1 MNCYSS
7 LSIFSAG
14 ERASRESGL
23 FVARYCRS
31 IFSLSLTAF
40 VGLVAVSPAW
50 SLTVTAPENTVV
62 AAGRDYATEVLA
74 DPWDFDGP
82 GDIDIFELR
91 QLTNPTFSGGVL
103 RATTTGADSNIW
115 MIFQGVPSAF
125 NLTRGALY
133 PIDNSRYTHLSLKM
147 RLSMNNGSELPGSNR
162 QMDAFFYEDENA
174 IPDKRFGRTDF
185 NRFPDNQWHIIS
197 IDLTDP
203 DNIGNNSNFLWT
215 DFPQIEGFR
224 IDPSG
229 SLAGVDVELDW
240 ARLTRDPGADT
251 EVTVAWTD
259 ASAPVD
265 IFAVDGD
272 DAALLLAQDVP
283 GNSATVRLAGLAPGE
298 YRIEVD
304 DGTGRQ
310 PSPGVVTVNTPP
322 RLLFDQPDVRGADG
336 QAYGAA
342 INGNDWQSLDSG
354 DIDRVINVTSLDFA
368 NPSGTLYGRPTGND
382 PTIVFFTPD
391 AVDTDLYRALCY
403 TLEVAG
409 PRDIFAGSVAR
420 LFWGDSLSNLF
431 TGDDIV
437 VQPGVNEYC
446 IGDMRDLP
454 LEGGSTGDWQGIVQ
468 WFRLDP
474 HEFPLNGD
482 CPASGSPEQC
492 RDFRLHSIT
501 LAPFDAAT
509 PEFTLEWSALDIA
522 SGSEIDL
529 LLDPDRNPDNGNEV
543 VIATGIA
550 AQTSGSLNF
559 DFSTLGVSSGEYWV
573 LGIISDG
580 INTNQR
586 YSGGPLRLSGM
597 VDDVIFSDGFESP

>member
-1 MNCYSS
+1 MGRN
-7 LSIFSAG
+7 
-14 ERASRESGL
+14 SG
-23 FVARYCRS
+23 FFMARYCRS
-31 IFSLSLTAF
+31 AF
-40 VGLVAVSPAW
+40 PSALMILVGVVGISPAW

-62 AAGRDYATEVLA
+62 AAGGDYATEVLA
-74 DPWDFDGP
+74 DPWDFDAP
-82 GDIDIFELR
+82 GDIEIAELR
-91 QLTNPTFSGGVL
+91 QLTDPTFSGGVL

-133 PIDNSRYTHLSLKM
+133 PIDNSRYTRLSLKM
-147 RLSMNNGSELPGSNR
+147 RLSMNNGSSLSGSNR
-162 QMDAFFYEDENA
+162 QMNAFFYEDENA
-174 IPDKRFGRTDF
+174 IPDERFGFTGF
-185 NRFPDNQWHIIS
+185 NRFPDNEWHIVQ

-203 DNIGNNSNFLWT
+203 DNINPNGFLWT

-224 IDPSG
+224 IDPSAG
-229 SLAGVDVELDW
+229 LAGVDVELDW
-240 ARLTRDPGADT
+240 ARLTRPSDAAS
-251 EVTVAWTD
+251 EVTVSWTD

-272 DAALLLAQDVP
+272 GAALLLAQGIS
-283 GNSATVRLAGLAPGE
+283 GNSATASLAGLAPGD

-310 PSPGVVTVNTPP
+310 PSPGIVTVNTPP
-322 RLLFDQPDVRGADG
+322 RLLFDQPDVRGADE
-336 QAYGAA
+336 QAYGVAN
-342 INGNDWQSLDSG
+342 NGNDWQSLDSG
-354 DIDRVINVTSLDFA
+354 DIDRVINVTNLDFA
-368 NPSGTLYGRPTGND
+368 NPAGTLYGRPISND

-391 AVDTDLYRALCY
+391 SVDTNLYRAVCY
-403 TLEVAG
+403 TLEIAG
-409 PRDIFAGSVAR
+409 PRDIREGSVAR
-420 LFWGDSLSNLF
+420 IFWGDSLSNLF

-437 VQPGVNEYC
+437 VQAGVNEYC

-454 LEGGSTGDWQGIVQ
+454 LEGGSTGDWQGAPQ

-474 HEFPLNGD
+474 HEFPLTGG
-482 CPASGSPEQC
+482 CPGSGSPEQC

-522 SGSEIDL
+522 PDSEIDL

-543 VIATGIA
+543 LIATSIA
-550 AQTSGSLNF
+550 AQASGSLNF

-597 VDDVIFSDGFESP
+597 VDEVIFSDGFESP

>member
-1 MNCYSS
+1 
-7 LSIFSAG
+7 LIIFSVK
-14 ERASRESGL
+14 ELVSREFGL
-23 FVARYCRS
+23 LLARYCQS
-31 IFSLSLTAF
+31 IFSLSLTVVF
-40 VGLVAVSPAW
+40 GLVAISPAW

-82 GDIDIFELR
+82 GDVDIFELR
-91 QLTNPTFSGGVL
+91 QLTDPTFSGGVF

-115 MIFQGVPSAF
+115 MIFQGVPSAL
-125 NLTRGALY
+125 NLTRGALH

-147 RLSMNNGSELPGSNR
+147 RLSMNDASGLPGSNR
-162 QMDAFFYEDENA
+162 QTNAFFYEDENA
-174 IPDKRFGRTDF
+174 IPDERFGFTRF
-185 NRFPDNQWHIIS
+185 LPFPDNQWHIVS
-197 IDLTDP
+197 IDLSDP
-203 DNIGNNSNFLWT
+203 NNIGNNSNLLWT
-215 DFPQIEGFR
+215 VFPQVEGFR
-224 IDPSG
+224 IDPSAG
-229 SLAGVDVELDW
+229 LAGVDVELDW

-251 EVTVAWTD
+251 EVTVSWTD

-265 IFAVDGD
+265 IFAVDADG
-272 DAALLLAQDVP
+272 AALLLAQDVS
-283 GNSATVRLAGLAPGE
+283 GTSATVQLAGLAPGD
-298 YRIEVD
+298 YIIEVD

-310 PSPGVVTVNTPP
+310 PSPGVVTVNSPP
-322 RLLFDQPDVRGADG
+322 RLVFEQPDVRGADD

-368 NPSGTLYGRPTGND
+368 NPAGTLYGRPTGND

-391 AVDTDLYRALCY
+391 AVDTGLYRAVCY

-409 PRDIFAGSVAR
+409 PRDIGAGSVAR
-420 LFWGDSLSNLF
+420 LFWGDSLSNPF

-454 LEGGSTGDWQGIVQ
+454 LEGGSTGDWQGTAQ

-474 HEFPLNGD
+474 HEFPLSGN
-482 CPASGSPEQC
+482 CPGSGSPEQC

-501 LAPFDAAT
+501 LAPFDVAT
-509 PEFTLEWSALDIA
+509 PQFTLEWSALDIA
-522 SGSEIDL
+522 PGSEIDL
-529 LLDPDRNPDNGNEV
+529 LLDPDRNPANGNEV
-543 VIATGIA
+543 VIATDIA
-550 AQTSGSLNF
+550 AQASGSLNF
-559 DFSTLGVSSGEYWV
+559 DFSTLGVASGEYWV
-573 LGIISDG
+573 LSIISDG

-586 YSGGPLRLSGM
+586 YSGGPLRLAGM
-597 VDDVIFSDGFESP
+597 VDDVIFSDGFEQP

>member
-1 MNCYSS
+1 M
-7 LSIFSAG
+7 SIFSAG
-14 ERASRESGL
+14 KLVSRESGSFL
-23 FVARYCRS
+23 ARHGRS
-31 IFSLSLTAF
+31 VSPLGLTILI
-40 VGLVAVSPAW
+40 GLVAVPPAW

-91 QLTNPTFSGGVL
+91 DLTDPTFSGGVL
-103 RATTTGADSNIW
+103 RATTTGPDSNIW
-115 MIFQGVPSAF
+115 MIFQGVPSAL
-125 NLTRGALY
+125 NLTRGALN

-147 RLSMNNGSELPGSNR
+147 RLSNNDSSELPGSNR
-162 QMDAFFYEDENA
+162 KTNAFFYEDENA
-174 IPDKRFGRTDF
+174 IPDGRFGFTSF
-185 NRFPDNQWHIIS
+185 LTFPDNQWHIVS

-229 SLAGVDVELDW
+229 ALAGVDVELDW
-240 ARLTRDPGADT
+240 ARLTRDPGAET
-251 EVTVAWTD
+251 EVTVSWTD

-265 IFAVDGD
+265 IFAVDDD
-272 DAALLLAQDVP
+272 DASLLLAQDVA
-283 GNSATVRLAGLAPGE
+283 GNSAAVRLAGLAPGE

-310 PSPGVVTVNTPP
+310 SSPGVVTVNAPP
-322 RLLFDQPDVRGADG
+322 RLLFEQPDVRGADD

-368 NPSGTLYGRPTGND
+368 NPSGTLYGRPTSND

-391 AVDTDLYRALCY
+391 AVDADLYRAVCY
-403 TLEVAG
+403 TLEIAG
-409 PRDIFAGSVAR
+409 PRNIGAGSVAR

-437 VQPGVNEYC
+437 VQAGVNEYC

-454 LEGGSTGDWQGIVQ
+454 LEGGSTGDWQGTPQ

-474 HEFPLNGD
+474 HEFPLNGG
-482 CPASGSPEQC
+482 CPGSGSPEQC

-501 LAPFDAAT
+501 LAPFDSAT
-509 PEFTLEWSALDIA
+509 PEFTLEWSAVDIA
-522 SGSEIDL
+522 PGSEIDL

-543 VIATGIA
+543 VIATDIA

-559 DFSTLGVSSGEYWV
+559 DFATLGVSSGEYWV

-580 INTNQR
+580 INSNQR
-586 YSGGPLRLSGM
+586 YSGGPLRLAGM
-597 VDDVIFSDGFESP
+597 VDDAIFSDGFESP